1 MCTNS
6 FTLRAAAEVVQR
18 SGVRR
23 GKGNSPTPLK
33 RKKEK
38 GRKKGERGKR
48 KKKEEERRK
57 NKEK

>member
-33 RKKEK
+33 RKKE
-38 GRKKGERGKR
+38 RKKGEKEGGAR
-48 KKKEEERRK
+48 KKKEKGGRK
-57 NKEK
+57 KEK